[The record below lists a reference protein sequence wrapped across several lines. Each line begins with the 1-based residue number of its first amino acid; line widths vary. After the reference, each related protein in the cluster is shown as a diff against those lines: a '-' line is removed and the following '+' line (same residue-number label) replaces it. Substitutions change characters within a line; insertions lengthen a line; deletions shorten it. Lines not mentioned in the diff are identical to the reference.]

1 MLIKWTQCFIYKVC
15 MWIALG
21 LSMSSHSIDKSSIE
35 ESVYSREKAQSY
47 QISLLSNQ
55 SYFRKIEKC
64 VSLSLKIDF

>member
-35 ESVYSREKAQSY
+35 ESVYSRVKRLNRIKLVYYRIKVILEK
-47 QISLLSNQ
+47 
-55 SYFRKIEKC
+55 
-64 VSLSLKIDF
+64 LKSV